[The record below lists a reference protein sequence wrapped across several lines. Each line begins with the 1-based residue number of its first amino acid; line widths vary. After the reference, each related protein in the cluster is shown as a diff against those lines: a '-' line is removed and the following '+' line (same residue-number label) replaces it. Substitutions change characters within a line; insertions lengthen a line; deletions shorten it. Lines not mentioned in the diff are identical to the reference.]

1 MKNRFHVTSSAFIL
15 IVSSYF
21 SFMLNIGF
29 WQFACE
35 KTEIDSLNTALFAFS
50 LPFFIFIPLLW
61 FFSLITLPW
70 IGKPLIMV
78 LFVLSAVSDYALGNF
93 GVAVNADMIRN
104 FMETNVREA
113 TDLITLQSFSYILVA
128 GVFPAV
134 LTGMT
139 HIEFLPFKKEVFRRF
154 LFFISGTVAL
164 VAIASVS
171 YKEYASFGRNNRQVR
186 YHINTFN
193 YIYAA
198 VRHVRQINDAKRK
211 FVVLDDAPEIFP
223 HKDHKPRVLVLIVG
237 ETARARNFSIY
248 GYEKDT
254 NPLLSKNNEIIRFKD
269 VTSCG
274 TATAVSLPCMFS
286 HLRGREFDV
295 TEALYMQNLLDIA
308 KAAGYDVVW
317 KDNDDGCKRVC
328 DRVDRID
335 AKDGNKQPYCFGDYC
350 HDDILLDG
358 LDARLSGIAKDTLIV
373 LHTMGSHGPTY
384 FKRYPDKFKKFTPAC
399 DTASLQ
405 DCTQEQIIHT
415 YDNTIVYTDYI
426 IASVIDILKRHDRLQ
441 SGMLYVSDHGES
453 LGENN
458 IYLHGLPFAIAP
470 DVQKKVPMIL
480 WLSKSAGKALHID
493 GECLKRQAETEAFS
507 HDNYFHS
514 VLRLLFIKS
523 TAYDEKLDV
532 FNKCTKQDVRRNG
545 GRRAKLSGFSR

>member
-78 LFVLSAVSDYALGNF
+78 LFVLSAVSDYALRNF

-223 HKDHKPRVLVLIVG
+223 HKDHTPRVLV
-237 ETARARNFSIY
+237 
-248 GYEKDT
+248 
-254 NPLLSKNNEIIRFKD
+254 
-269 VTSCG
+269 
-274 TATAVSLPCMFS
+274 
-286 HLRGREFDV
+286 
-295 TEALYMQNLLDIA
+295 
-308 KAAGYDVVW
+308 
-317 KDNDDGCKRVC
+317 
-328 DRVDRID
+328 
-335 AKDGNKQPYCFGDYC
+335 
-350 HDDILLDG
+350 
-358 LDARLSGIAKDTLIV
+358 
-373 LHTMGSHGPTY
+373 
-384 FKRYPDKFKKFTPAC
+384 
-399 DTASLQ
+399 
-405 DCTQEQIIHT
+405 
-415 YDNTIVYTDYI
+415 
-426 IASVIDILKRHDRLQ
+426 
-441 SGMLYVSDHGES
+441 
-453 LGENN
+453 
-458 IYLHGLPFAIAP
+458 
-470 DVQKKVPMIL
+470 
-480 WLSKSAGKALHID
+480 
-493 GECLKRQAETEAFS
+493 
-507 HDNYFHS
+507 
-514 VLRLLFIKS
+514 
-523 TAYDEKLDV
+523 
-532 FNKCTKQDVRRNG
+532 
-545 GRRAKLSGFSR
+545 